1 MDVRIAAA
9 RVQAAKDQIAT
20 EFGSSVQLAVDNES
34 VYLTGRVK
42 DLYAA
47 SRALSIAE
55 TMGKVVNLL
64 KVDVPE
70 PTEQILLKVGLRI
83 CSR

>member
-1 MDVRIAAA
+1 
-9 RVQAAKDQIAT
+9 
-20 EFGSSVQLAVDNES
+20 
-34 VYLTGRVK
+34 LTGRVK